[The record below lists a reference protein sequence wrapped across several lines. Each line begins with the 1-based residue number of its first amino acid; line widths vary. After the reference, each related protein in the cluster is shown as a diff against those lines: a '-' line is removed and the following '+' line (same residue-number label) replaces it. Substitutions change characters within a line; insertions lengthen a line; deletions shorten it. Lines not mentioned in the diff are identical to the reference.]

1 MEVIPS
7 IDLRAGR
14 CVRLFQ
20 GDFQQETVFS
30 DDPVGVALEW
40 QHEGAARLHLVDL
53 DGAVSGL
60 PVNLSTIK
68 DIVQALDIPVQV
80 GGGVRSRETAEALL
94 SAGAERVVIGTAA
107 VEDPELVGNLCRDAG
122 AERVVIAVDARDGIV
137 AIKGWT
143 ESGSVSAVE
152 LGLQMGQ
159 RGVVRLLYTDV
170 SRDGTLSSPNFAAN
184 ADLVSRTGLKVQ
196 ASGGVSSLEHIRELA
211 TTGAEGVIVGTALY
225 RRTISLRE
233 AIEIAAGQD

>member
-40 QHEGAARLHLVDL
+40 QGQGAVRLHLVDL

-60 PVNLSTIK
+60 PANLSTVR
-68 DIVQALDIPVQV
+68 DIVEALDIPVQV
-80 GGGVRSRETAEALL
+80 GGGVRSRETAEALF

-107 VEDPELVGNLCRDAG
+107 VEDPELVKELCQESG
-122 AERVVIAVDARDGIV
+122 GERVVVAVDARDGVV

-143 ESGSVSAVE
+143 ESSSVSAVE
-152 LGLQMGQ
+152 LGLRMGQ
-159 RGVVRLLYTDV
+159 QGVVRLLYTDV
-170 SRDGTLSSPNFAAN
+170 SRDGTLSSPNFSAN
-184 ADLVSRTGLKVQ
+184 ADLVTRTGLKVQ
-196 ASGGVSSLEHIRELA
+196 ASGGVSSLEHIRELV

-225 RRTISLRE
+225 RRTINLRE
-233 AIEIAAGQD
+233 AIEIGASQD